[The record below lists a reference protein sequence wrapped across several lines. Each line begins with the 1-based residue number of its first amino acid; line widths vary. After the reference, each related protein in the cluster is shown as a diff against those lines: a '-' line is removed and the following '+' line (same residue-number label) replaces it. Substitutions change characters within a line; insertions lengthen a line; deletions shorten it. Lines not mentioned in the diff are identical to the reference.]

1 MKLLILSSPNV
12 FNDYVVLN
20 LCQKYDSVL
29 TIQEDQNYIQVL
41 KRTFRRK
48 KQSIFSKINRVLFYI
63 YFFLFLR
70 KKAEKRFMEKLN
82 FSDKLKPDH
91 KFKNINDP
99 QALKAAKEF
108 SPDLVLIFGTSL
120 LRKKWFE
127 LNVPIVNSHL
137 GIIPRYRGWMSW
149 FWAILEK
156 NFDSIGISIHYV
168 TKIADGGE
176 LILQDYVDVFKLEK
190 IDLSHLLFSVTVL
203 VNENIPRAIEKIEQS
218 EKIHLDFD
226 KYGFAKK
233 YPHYFEPGIT
243 DYIKFVS
250 LTKKLNNK
258 I

>member
-1 MKLLILSSPNV
+1 
-12 FNDYVVLN
+12 
-20 LCQKYDSVL
+20 
-29 TIQEDQNYIQVL
+29 
-41 KRTFRRK
+41 
-48 KQSIFSKINRVLFYI
+48 
-63 YFFLFLR
+63 
-70 KKAEKRFMEKLN
+70 MEKLN
-82 FSDKLKPDH
+82 FSDTLKPDH
-91 KFKNINDP
+91 KYKNINDP

-137 GIIPRYRGWMSW
+137 GIIPRYRGRMSW

-156 NFDSIGISIHYV
+156 NFDSIGISIHNV

-190 IDLSHLLFSVTVL
+190 IDLSHLLFSLTVL
-203 VNENIPRAIEKIEQS
+203 VNENIPRAIEKVEQS
-218 EKIHLDFD
+218 EKILLDFD

-233 YPHYFEPGIT
+233 YLHYFEPGIT

-250 LTKKLNNK
+250 LTKKLNKK